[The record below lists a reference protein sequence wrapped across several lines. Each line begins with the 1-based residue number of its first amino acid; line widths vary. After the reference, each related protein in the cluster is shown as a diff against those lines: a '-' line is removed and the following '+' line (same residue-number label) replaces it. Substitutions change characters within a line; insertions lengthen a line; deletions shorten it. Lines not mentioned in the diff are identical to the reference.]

1 MPADE
6 ALAVVRS
13 VLFEFLSKGPSEQE
27 LTGARRNLVSGFPLR
42 MDTNREVL
50 DLVSAMG
57 FYDLPVDWLS
67 QWPKLVERVTRE
79 DVMRAFQRLDPQR
92 LVTVVVGAADEPPP
106 PAPLPQQQQPRLR

>member
-1 MPADE
+1 
-6 ALAVVRS
+6 

-27 LTGARRNLVSGFPLR
+27 LAGARRNLVSGFPLR

-79 DVMRAFQRLDPQR
+79 DVVRAFQRLDPQR
-92 LVTVVVGAADEPPP
+92 LVTVVVGAADESPP